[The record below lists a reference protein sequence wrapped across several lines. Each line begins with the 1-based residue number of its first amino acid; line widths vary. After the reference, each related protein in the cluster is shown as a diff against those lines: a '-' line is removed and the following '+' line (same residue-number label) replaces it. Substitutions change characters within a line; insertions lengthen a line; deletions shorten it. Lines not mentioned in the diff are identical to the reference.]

1 MDFTAP
7 ACKAVARRPIF
18 QYYRHME
25 LHLTAETEKKLKDLA
40 AKTGRKTDAIVED
53 VMAGYFDEM
62 QHIRETLNGRYD
74 EITSGRVKPVDGDQ
88 FFESLRRRKEDLL
101 NSRSSE

>member
-1 MDFTAP
+1 
-7 ACKAVARRPIF
+7 
-18 QYYRHME
+18 
-25 LHLTAETEKKLKDLA
+25 
-40 AKTGRKTDAIVED
+40 